1 MTETLSTPG
10 RSTTRRDWLFE
21 MLLLAGLLVAGVAL
35 AFIWRGLDPETMHL
49 GSNDETYAAND
60 GTLILLGPLAGVLSG
75 GVVLLWPGSAP
86 LTRTVV
92 AIVGSTLGAVL
103 TWQVGDAIADPN
115 LRAVAATFVWPFVT
129 SVVLFFGALL
139 PGTSGRLQPPPRPFH
154 PGQPFGQGQH
164 GQPWGW
170 GDHQVSVLPL
180 PERPAPDQPRSAQ
193 PRSPQPGEP
202 DQL

>member
-1 MTETLSTPG
+1 
-10 RSTTRRDWLFE
+10 LFE
-21 MLLLAGLLVAGVAL
+21 LLLLAGLLVAGVAL
-35 AFIWRGLDPETMHL
+35 AFIWRGLDPQTMHL

-75 GVVLLWPGSAP
+75 GIVLLWPGSAP

-115 LRAVAATFVWPFVT
+115 LRAVAAAFVWPFVT

-139 PGTSGRLQPPPRPFH
+139 PGTSRRLQPPPRPFH
-154 PGQPFGQGQH
+154 PGRFDQGQY

-170 GDHQVSVLPL
+170 GDHQVSALPL
-180 PERPAPDQPRSAQ
+180 PERPASDQAQSPQPGSLQPRSH
-193 PRSPQPGEP
+193 QPGEP